1 MSESVVRK
9 IQPFTIGTRLS
20 VPTAPKCPDLM
31 AAFLPSRVLDTCK
44 AGTSTDQVSFGT
56 DCPQVH
62 VAQVAEEESVQEE
75 VPTDDGLSSGAL
87 PQSSASRSIKKIH
100 ISGSTKPTG
109 DADVQSKQCP
119 TAETSGPEDSYEG
132 VCSLLPKITEASCE
146 NRSDPPFKGL
156 LRKNADSEPK
166 KSQSPPVSGLQCLG
180 VRITSTDQ
188 GLLLRSRSPTRQLE
202 NKNDSVCSN
211 TGVGL
216 MQNDCSITQRN
227 TFFNRE
233 VLQAEQWIDGKL
245 QDLKD
250 GYNTCWASL
259 QDWEEASQT
268 LQRDLKDFEN
278 TLIQLNQM
286 GEQLVCEQNPNADV
300 VKKQLGQ
307 LRDHWHALKQVA
319 TKQAVPFN
327 LHQANRKVNNM
338 EVWIKEK
345 QEEQQTLAD
354 TCRENTDNIQ
364 LTRRILDLEQDEK
377 NDLAPKLEKYW
388 RTESKNIT
396 ASRRDV
402 SEMFFEIQS
411 RLKDYHE
418 SLQLA
423 LEVSSFYQLADNI
436 INAIT
441 NKSKSIS
448 VTNDHGS
455 SGDKEIRDI
464 ASQITMLDVFV
475 SRLSSFH
482 PTLAARLTHKQGEVK
497 GSWSLLQSLLS
508 RKEVSD
514 SPSNANALTREDA
527 GPLSMSSEPQGGM
540 ENEALRILG
549 KEDKEEQNRLKGH
562 VSVIDPGGA
571 WKSAN
576 DQGAG
581 QFSESSATSTGNLNS
596 NMDDVMGRSQREPER
611 EKQMTSPKLILPG
624 GTTST
629 DKEGQREGQEQH
641 PESTRI
647 EEFFVQLELLWEE
660 LQKNREGL
668 VGYQDLEKL
677 DQKETCMT
685 QGEHANM
692 QNTDHGS
699 DLRHQPWEVCSNKYY
714 PLSHCNIVIE
724 ALKDLNDLGSCL
736 QSVGTASVPRD
747 PVSGTKQEKHVLEGE
762 MPLCDSEMNQPQS
775 EGHLY
780 MQQLWTRL
788 LTEDEKYHSTLRT
801 LKQQNLDPDHSDWQM
816 ALEESQ
822 GFLESGHG
830 KVEQTPLVWINRSV
844 SQSAMLSMDILDAE
858 RDMSIDR
865 EPDCAR
871 LEALQEQQDKLEVDY
886 ESIREELVKIGVLA
900 ERSEVTCPTRD
911 QVLGEEVK
919 ATLEAWEE
927 LDSSMAENR
936 GRLRQ
941 LGQLQDFFCKYQ
953 AMILWPEFTQG
964 PVFSGNAASSG
975 DGGTELHM
983 EQKSRQFQD
992 LAAAGQKLIDE
1003 GHHLTEMI
1011 QETTRELRTMLDWVR
1026 GHWSNRKQNSEPGG
1040 NTAAPVT
1047 SEIKPIQSEPLP
1059 TSEKSVSSH
1068 PSGGCHVLLGADSC
1082 DDGLNKPCSEPEFI
1096 PEPAIQESPNTS
1108 PLQRETSKSPVF
1120 VLTEP
1125 AAPSLGG
1132 TVNLVLRFGES
1143 GGGQLQVHDVP
1154 EEVAASEHKHRVSA
1168 YLHVKEKQASD
1179 LLLGTGPP
1187 THIVSKAQVSIC
1199 PSATTCS
1206 QEVSITPF
1214 QDTTRCASS
1223 STFSTLKSTSEKRKK
1238 RSQRHTIQSMM
1249 GVDPEDLDL
1258 VHSWPLYSSH
1268 TWPLDT
1274 WKKKIP
1280 KARLANTDC
1289 LSYLKNPVAKE
1300 IVTKH
1305 KGDCFGSNGKI
1316 ASDKNQYKYLPL
1328 GSTLSFDLPKDLGH
1342 IPSIPAVINI
1352 DQPETNGKNIFSNNL
1367 GQNLNTDRHK
1377 GLSTFE
1383 MLHSPSEHKRE
1394 KSKSDKISKQKQMPC
1409 KKDLCQGP
1417 ESQNCDLNL
1426 ASGLPPCGPLP
1437 EKEHTTQ
1444 DHLCCTSQSDTS
1456 DKLGRLSGFNS
1467 PFEEANQN
1475 RHKSLPLALSSA
1487 KLNSNSQS
1495 THLQNQDNQC
1505 NSKALG
1511 HTSNLFKVN
1520 HVCPSVHTKIRDLN
1534 GHIYHSPAMWLR
1546 GQVGCSA
1553 TSLTASSPASMS
1565 LKTSTTKKEDL
1576 ADFGQHV
1583 KFTAGKVVG
1592 GPVPKE
1598 TGEVVGSLEREV
1610 TTVRKKDNCNS
1621 SESGNG
1627 VLGTIHPDHGQF
1639 EEEEAE
1645 LKDIWNRINGYKT
1658 CQGVHEK
1665 LAPVPTTQSRK
1676 PAPPD
1681 QDELCRKPVT
1691 VSTHNL
1697 LVAEFKLPASIQNRL
1712 GYNKEQNPGQGN
1724 LRQREE
1730 ASWQSPP
1737 LKEQQRQHTTLTNQT
1752 AFSLG
1757 TSPSTDCHNTS
1768 WKTEE
1773 AIGENKI
1780 NNNSSSSMNEEVH
1793 SMDGVLEIM
1802 RHSETAGK
1810 ATWTTFHTLLLKE
1823 SLYFYRHKKD
1833 IPEIS
1838 APELTLDLTDAE
1850 CSTCPECTERANSF
1864 CLRLG
1869 NGSKY
1874 LLSASS
1880 PFLMRKWMLKIQ
1892 ANSAKGLKKTQNS
1905 PSSFATDLSLFMEP
1919 TPSSQTTCHCVPGP
1933 DGISSSTKHNG
1944 SCHASA
1950 GEFGVSASEKP
1961 LKPQW
1966 DCGDMTAPASR
1977 SDAGSTDQCHSST
1990 GDSHPGPAH
1999 SYLSSSPGCPASL
2012 CPSHCFTSATYQK
2025 ITPVA
2030 PSCGPSVGSSS
2041 YSVTLLI
2048 GEQPPEAAGPGLQ
2061 PLCPAGQQQE
2071 PSPDARLQRSST
2083 SLPGQQDESAV
2094 TFFSAK

>member
-20 VPTAPKCPDLM
+20 VPTAPKCPELM
-31 AAFLPSRVLDTCK
+31 AAFLPSQVLDTCK
-44 AGTSTDQVSFGT
+44 AGTSTNQVSSGT

-62 VAQVAEEESVQEE
+62 VAQVAEAESVQEE
-75 VPTDDGLSSGAL
+75 VPLDDGLSSGAL
-87 PQSSASRSIKKIH
+87 PQSSASRAIKKIH

-109 DADVQSKQCP
+109 DVDVQSKHCR
-119 TAETSGPEDSYEG
+119 TAETSGSEDSYEG

-146 NRSDPPFKGL
+146 NRSDSPLKGL
-156 LRKNADSEPK
+156 LRKNADSEPG
-166 KSQSPPVSGLQCLG
+166 KSQSSPASGLRCLG
-180 VRITSTDQ
+180 DRITSTDQ
-188 GLLLRSRSPTRQLE
+188 GLLLRSQSPTRELQ
-202 NKNDSVCSN
+202 NRNDPVCSN
-211 TGVGL
+211 TGVGV

-286 GEQLVCEQNPNADV
+286 GEQLVCEQNPNADL

-319 TKQAVPFN
+319 TKQAEPFAGAGN
-327 LHQANRKVNNM
+327 LHQANRKVNKV

-345 QEEQQTLAD
+345 QEEQQNLAE
-354 TCRENTDNIQ
+354 TCRENTDKIQ

-396 ASRRDV
+396 GSRRDV

-423 LEVSSFYQLADNI
+423 LEVSSFYQLADSI

-464 ASQITMLDVFV
+464 ASQITMLDLFV

-497 GSWSLLQSLLS
+497 GSWTLLQSLLS

-514 SPSNANALTREDA
+514 SPSNTPALTREDA
-527 GPLSMSSEPQGGM
+527 GPLSMSSEPQAGV

-562 VSVIDPGGA
+562 VSVTDLGGA
-571 WKSAN
+571 WKPAD

-581 QFSESSATSTGNLNS
+581 RFSESSATSTGNSNS

-611 EKQMTSPKLILPG
+611 EKQMTSPKLFLPE

-629 DKEGQREGQEQH
+629 DKEGQRQRQEQH

-647 EEFFVQLELLWEE
+647 EGFFVQLELLWEE

-668 VGYQDLEKL
+668 VEYQDLEKL
-677 DQKETCMT
+677 DQK
-685 QGEHANM
+685 
-692 QNTDHGS
+692 
-699 DLRHQPWEVCSNKYY
+699 
-714 PLSHCNIVIE
+714 VIE
-724 ALKDLNDLGSCL
+724 ALKDLNDLGCCL
-736 QSVGTASVPRD
+736 QSADTASVPRD
-747 PVSGTKQEKHVLEGE
+747 PVSGAKQQKPVLEGK
-762 MPLCDSEMNQPQS
+762 MPSCGSEMNQPPS

-780 MQQLWTRL
+780 TQQLWTRL
-788 LTEDEKYHSTLRT
+788 LTEDEKYQSTLRT
-801 LKQQNLDPDHSDWQM
+801 LKQENLDPEHSDWQM
-816 ALEESQ
+816 ALEESR
-822 GFLESGHG
+822 GFLENGQG
-830 KVEQTPLVWINRSV
+830 KVEQTLLVWINHSV
-844 SQSAMLSMDILDAE
+844 SQSTILSMDILDAE

-871 LEALQEQQDKLEVDY
+871 LEVLQEQQDKLETDY
-886 ESIREELVKIGVLA
+886 ESIREELVKMGVLA
-900 ERSEVTCPTRD
+900 ERSEVTCPRSD
-911 QVLGEEVK
+911 QVLGEEVR

-941 LGQLQDFFCKYQ
+941 LRQLQDFFCKYQ

-964 PVFSGNAASSG
+964 CVFSGTVASSG
-975 DGGTELHM
+975 DGGSELHR

-1011 QETTRELRTMLDWVR
+1011 QERTWELRTMLDWVR
-1026 GHWSNRKQNSEPGG
+1026 GHWSHRKQNSEPGG
-1040 NTAAPVT
+1040 KAT
-1047 SEIKPIQSEPLP
+1047 SEKKPIQSEPHP
-1059 TSEKSVSSH
+1059 ASETSISSH
-1068 PSGGCHVLLGADSC
+1068 PPGGCHVLLGADSC
-1082 DDGLNKPCSEPEFI
+1082 DEGLNKPCSEPESKSA
-1096 PEPAIQESPNTS
+1096 PTNQESPNTS
-1108 PLQRETSKSPVF
+1108 PLQRETPKSPVF

-1125 AAPSLGG
+1125 TAPSLGG
-1132 TVNLVLRFGES
+1132 TVNLVLSFGES

-1154 EEVAASEHKHRVSA
+1154 EEAAASEPKHRVSA

-1179 LLLGTGPP
+1179 LLLVTGPP

-1199 PSATTCS
+1199 PPATTCS

-1214 QDTTRCASS
+1214 QDTTRCVSS
-1223 STFSTLKSTSEKRKK
+1223 STFSTLKSKSEKRKK
-1238 RSQRHTIQSMM
+1238 RSHRHTMRSMM

-1258 VHSWPLYSSH
+1258 VHSCPIYSSH

-1274 WKKKIP
+1274 RKKKIP

-1289 LSYLKNPVAKE
+1289 LPYLKNPVAKD

-1305 KGDCFGSNGKI
+1305 KGDCFASNGKI
-1316 ASDKNQYKYLPL
+1316 PSECDKNQYKYLPL
-1328 GSTLSFDLPKDLGH
+1328 GSTLTFDLPKDLGH
-1342 IPSIPAVINI
+1342 IPSIPAVITI
-1352 DQPETNGKNIFSNNL
+1352 DLPETNGKNVFSSNV
-1367 GQNLNTDRHK
+1367 GQNLNTDRHE

-1383 MLHSPSEHKRE
+1383 MTHSPSELKRE
-1394 KSKSDKISKQKQMPC
+1394 ESKSDKITEQKQMPC
-1409 KKDLCQGP
+1409 KKDSCEGP

-1426 ASGLPPCGPLP
+1426 ASCLPPCEPLP
-1437 EKEHTTQ
+1437 EQEHTTE

-1456 DKLGRLSGFNS
+1456 DKLSRLSGFNS
-1467 PFEEANQN
+1467 PFEEVKHNKH
-1475 RHKSLPLALSSA
+1475 RSLPLGLSST
-1487 KLNSNSQS
+1487 KLNNNSHS
-1495 THLQNQDNQC
+1495 PHVQNQDNQC
-1505 NSKALG
+1505 NNKAHE
-1511 HTSNLFKVN
+1511 HTSNLFKVK

-1546 GQVGCSA
+1546 GQVSCSA
-1553 TSLTASSPASMS
+1553 ASLTASSPASMS
-1565 LKTSTTKKEDL
+1565 LKTSTTKKEDS

-1592 GPVPKE
+1592 GPVPKA
-1598 TGEVVGSLEREV
+1598 TGEVVGSLEKEV

-1627 VLGTIHPDHGQF
+1627 VVLGAIHPDHGQF

-1665 LAPVPTTQSRK
+1665 LAPAPTTQSRK
-1676 PAPPD
+1676 LTPPD
-1681 QDELCRKPVT
+1681 QDKLSRKPVN

-1712 GYNKEQNPGQGN
+1712 GYNKEQNPGQEN
-1724 LRQREE
+1724 LMQREK

-1737 LKEQQRQHTTLTNQT
+1737 LNQQQGQHTILTNQT
-1752 AFSLG
+1752 ALSLG
-1757 TSPSTDCHNTS
+1757 TSPSTDCRSTS
-1768 WKTEE
+1768 WKSEE

-1780 NNNSSSSMNEEVH
+1780 NNISYSSMNEEVH
-1793 SMDGVLEIM
+1793 SMDGVLEM
-1802 RHSETAGK
+1802 MHHSETAGK

-1833 IPEIS
+1833 IPESS

-1850 CSTCPECTERANSF
+1850 CSTCPECTGRSNSF

-1869 NGSKY
+1869 NGSRHH
-1874 LLSASS
+1874 LSASS
-1880 PFLMRKWMLKIQ
+1880 PFLMMKWMLKIQ
-1892 ANSAKGLKKTQNS
+1892 AISAEGRKKTQNS
-1905 PSSFATDLSLFMEP
+1905 LSSFAKDLSLSMEA
-1919 TPSSQTTCHCVPGP
+1919 TPSSQTTCHCIPGT

-1944 SCHASA
+1944 TCSASA
-1950 GEFGVSASEKP
+1950 AELGVMASEKP
-1961 LKPQW
+1961 LNPQG
-1966 DCGDMTAPASR
+1966 DCGDMRTTASR
-1977 SDAGSTDQCHSST
+1977 PDPGSTDQCHSLT
-1990 GDSHPGPAH
+1990 GDSNPGPAH
-1999 SYLSSSPGCPASL
+1999 SYLSSSQGCPARS

-2030 PSCGPSVGSSS
+2030 PPCGPSVGSSS

-2048 GEQPPEAAGPGLQ
+2048 GEQPPEAAGPGAQ
-2061 PLCPAGQQQE
+2061 SLCPAGQRQE
-2071 PSPDARLQRSST
+2071 PSLDARLARSSA
-2083 SLPGQQDESAV
+2083 SLPEQQECHQ
-2094 TFFSAK
+2094 